1 MNSKKIKKILLS
13 LTISTLLV
21 IFLYSLYISS
31 NLYSKYKNTKI
42 AQKTISLSLILSG
55 LVNDLQNE
63 RMQSFEYQKS
73 NGNIG
78 KFSLEKYTN
87 ITNKR
92 LERLDE
98 FIINNSFFELD
109 IYTNKVDMSIL
120 QVARNIV
127 LKSSHS
133 IITSDELYEKLN
145 GNILSAMS
153 LFSLSTKD
161 EELKKHMFSLALIL
175 NIIKKTTNE
184 NSLISSIIEKDY
196 FTLKEDKLIRKLT
209 FEQEKLFKL
218 FEKSSLP
225 EEVVEMSKIEKNSNF
240 LDVKYMKKK
249 ILKENIGFS
258 IKLDD
263 WQISIVN
270 KTLLLTTYKEVLSKQ
285 TKDIAQEKINNAVLS
300 FSIVLFISIIL
311 IIATLI
317 ISNIIIK
324 IITNSVIEQ
333 EKLLKVMDENIIF
346 SKTNLKGE
354 ITQVSNA
361 FCKITSYAQ
370 DELLTQN
377 HSMLAD
383 KSSNNVI
390 STEIIEV
397 IANKPFWIGEMRNKR
412 KNGTYYWLNTR
423 VSKDYD
429 LENNH
434 IGNIA
439 FHVDITSKKEVEELS
454 LNLEEKIEEKTK
466 DLIKEKSFI
475 QILLD
480 SQEQFI
486 LTIIDN
492 KIKSCNKS
500 FLNFFNIEHLD
511 MFDKKDLNIFE
522 IFDVMKSKYLEEKN
536 IAQEDYLKHVINNS
550 HELSKVKIKLNN
562 MVHMFSISARYL
574 PNKDNSIIIVFNDIT
589 EMEFTKEKIF
599 SMYKHTNESIEFATH
614 IQRAIIPSAYTIKTF
629 FKDYFAYWEPKDLVG
644 GDIYLFESLRHKDE
658 CLLFIIDCT
667 GHGVPGAFLTML
679 IKAIQEEIVSDIKN
693 NPNEIVCTSRVL
705 SKMNKKMK
713 YLLKDDESSNVGFD
727 GAIVYYDKISQILK
741 YSGAN
746 INLHYFNENE
756 EFIKIKANRYSAGY
770 KSCDENYEY
779 KQNIIKTTAGMK
791 FYLSTDGYIDQNGG
805 HKSFPFGNKKYS
817 SLIKDIYKLPMK
829 EQKAIFQETIKSY
842 EKESKIDERND
853 DITLFAFEI
862 MQTEEKDEILLYE
875 GIIRENIIND
885 FINMIEKKI
894 DDITLLSKVSS
905 VVLKLTQK
913 IMKYS
918 KALNSSDISSFGLI
932 EVFKNSD
939 NYLIK
944 SENIISLDDKKI
956 INERLGDIANLDI
969 NTIVKKYEDLRKNQK
984 NNKKIGL
991 AYYEI
996 ASISD
1001 LINTSFVKINDDKFL
1016 YTFNIIIKI

>member
-1 MNSKKIKKILLS
+1 MNSQKIKSILLS
-13 LTISTLLV
+13 LTISTLVV

-31 NLYSKYKNTKI
+31 NLYTKYNNTKI
-42 AQKTISLSLILSG
+42 AQKTISLTLILSG

-63 RMQSFEYQKS
+63 RIQSFEYKKT
-73 NGNIG
+73 NGNVG
-78 KFSLEKYTN
+78 KFSLEKYTR

-92 LERLDE
+92 IKVLDE
-98 FIINNSFFELD
+98 FIANNSFFELD
-109 IYTNKVDMSIL
+109 IYTNKVDISIL
-120 QVARNIV
+120 QIARNNV
-127 LKSSHS
+127 LRSSHS
-133 IITSDELYEKLN
+133 IIKSDKVYEKLN
-145 GNILSAMS
+145 NNILSAMS

-161 EELKKHMFSLALIL
+161 EELKKHMFSLALLL
-175 NIIKKTTNE
+175 NIIKKTIHE
-184 NSLISSIIEKDY
+184 NSLISAIIEKDF

-209 FEQEKLFKL
+209 SDQENLFKL
-218 FEKSSLP
+218 YNKSSLP
-225 EEVVEMSKIEKNSNF
+225 EEVIELGNIENNSYF
-240 LDVKYMKKK
+240 IDVKYMKKK
-249 ILKENIGFS
+249 ILNENMGFS
-258 IKLDD
+258 IKLDI
-263 WQISIVN
+263 WQNAIVN
-270 KTLLLTTYKEVLSKQ
+270 KSLLLKNYKEILSKQ
-285 TKDIAQEKINNAVLS
+285 TKEIAQEKINNAILS
-300 FSIVLFISIIL
+300 FSIILFISLLL

-317 ISNIIIK
+317 ISKIIIK

-361 FCKITSYAQ
+361 FCEITSYEQ

-390 STEIIEV
+390 STEIIDV

-466 DLIKEKSFI
+466 DLIEEKSFI

-550 HELSKVKIKLNN
+550 HELAKVKINLNN
-562 MVHMFSISARYL
+562 MVYIFSISARYL

-589 EMEFTKEKIF
+589 EMEYTKEKIF

-614 IQRAIIPSAYTIKTF
+614 IQKAIIPSADTIKTF

-658 CLLFIIDCT
+658 CLFFIIDCT

-693 NPNEIVCTSRVL
+693 NPNEIVSTSKVL

-713 YLLKDDESSNVGFD
+713 YLLKDDEASNVGFD
-727 GAIVYYDKISQILK
+727 GAVIYYDKISQILK

-746 INLHYFNENE
+746 INLHYFDEKE
-756 EFIKIKANRYSAGY
+756 EFTIIKANRYSAGY

-779 KQNIIKTTAGMK
+779 KQNIINTSAGMK

-817 SLIKDIYKLPMK
+817 NLIKDIFKLPMK
-829 EQKAIFQETIKSY
+829 EQKDIFKTTIKAY
-842 EKESKIDERND
+842 EKESKKDERND

-862 MQTEEKDEILLYE
+862 MPTEKKDEILLYE
-875 GIIRENIIND
+875 GIIRQNIIND
-885 FINMIEKKI
+885 FINMIEKRI
-894 DDITLLSKVSS
+894 EDITLLSKVST

-918 KALNSSDISSFGLI
+918 KNENSKDISSYGLI
-932 EVFKNSD
+932 EVFRNSD
-939 NYLIK
+939 NYVIK
-944 SENIISLDDKKI
+944 AENIISLEDKNI
-956 INERLGDIANLDI
+956 INERLGDINNLDI
-969 NTIVKKYEDLRKNQK
+969 KSIITKFEDLRKNQENYK
-984 NNKKIGL
+984 TKGL

-1001 LINTSFVKINDDKFL
+1001 LINTNFVKLNDDKFL